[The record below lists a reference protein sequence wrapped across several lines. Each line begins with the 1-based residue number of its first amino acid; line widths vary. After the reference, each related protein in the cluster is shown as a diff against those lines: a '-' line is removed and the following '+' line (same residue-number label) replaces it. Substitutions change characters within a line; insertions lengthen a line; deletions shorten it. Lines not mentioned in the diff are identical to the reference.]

1 MSKEINKWLSSLEG
15 YSFSDIQQINSDA
28 SFRNYFRVIDDR
40 KGSFIVMDS
49 DPSLENNEKFL
60 YVADL
65 LKKISM
71 PIPNIHHIDDSG
83 RYFLISDLGKK
94 TLYNHR
100 RESHFLSF
108 YDRAIELLVLMQ
120 INGARLKIQ
129 LPSYDDASLY
139 SEMELFKEWF
149 CFHELGLSVQKIEKI
164 DFDTLFMQ
172 LIQSASNQERVLV
185 HRDYHSRNIIISDD
199 DEMGFI
205 DFQDAVSGPITYD
218 IVSLLKDCY
227 IKIEPEQ
234 MNNMLRIYYDYLIKN
249 HMTNKPLSEF
259 IMDFDLM
266 GIQRHLKAIGIFS
279 RLKHRDKKNNYINDI
294 PLTMGYLKHLGNQY
308 ESLKDVLIQL
318 KLK

>member
-71 PIPNIHHIDDSG
+71 PIPNIHHIDDCG

-94 TLYNHR
+94 TLYDHR

-108 YDRAIELLVLMQ
+108 YDRAIELLVSMQ
-120 INGARLKIQ
+120 INGARLKIH
-129 LPSYDDASLY
+129 LPNYDDALLY

-185 HRDYHSRNIIISDD
+185 HRDYHSRNIMISDN

-294 PLTMGYLKHLGNQY
+294 PLTMSYLKHLGNQY

>member
-1 MSKEINKWLSSLEG
+1 MSEEISKWLSSLEG
-15 YSFSDIQQINSDA
+15 YSFSGIQQINSDA
-28 SFRNYFRVIDDR
+28 SFRNYFRVTDDR

-60 YVADL
+60 YVSDL

-71 PIPNIHHIDDSG
+71 PIANIYHMDDCG

-94 TLYNHR
+94 TLFDHR
-100 RESHFLSF
+100 SESHFLNF
-108 YDRAIELLVLMQ
+108 YDRAIELLVSMQ
-120 INGARLKIQ
+120 INGESLKSQ
-129 LPSYDDASLY
+129 LPNYDNALLY

-149 CFHELGLSVQKIEKI
+149 CFHELGLNVQEIEKI
-164 DFDTLFMQ
+164 DFNPLFMQ
-172 LIQSASNQERVLV
+172 LIQSANNQERVLV
-185 HRDYHSRNIIISDD
+185 HRDYHSRNIMISDN
-199 DEMGFI
+199 DEMGFV

-218 IVSLLKDCY
+218 IVSLLRDCY
-227 IKIEPEQ
+227 VKIEREQ
-234 MNNMLRIYYDYLIKN
+234 VKNMLRIYYGHLIKN
-249 HMTNKPLSEF
+249 HMMSKTLSEF

-294 PLTMGYLKHLGNQY
+294 PLTMSYLKHLSNQY
-308 ESLKDVLIQL
+308 ESLENMLIQL

>member
-108 YDRAIELLVLMQ
+108 YDRAIELLVSMQ

-185 HRDYHSRNIIISDD
+185 HRDYHSRNIMISDN

>member
-71 PIPNIHHIDDSG
+71 PIPNIHHIDDCG

-94 TLYNHR
+94 TLYDHR

-108 YDRAIELLVLMQ
+108 YDRAIELLVSMQ

-129 LPSYDDASLY
+129 LPNYDDALLY

-185 HRDYHSRNIIISDD
+185 HRDYHSRNIMISDN

-294 PLTMGYLKHLGNQY
+294 PLTMSYLKHLGNQY

>member
-1 MSKEINKWLSSLEG
+1 LSEEISKWLSSLEG
-15 YSFSDIQQINSDA
+15 YSFSGIEQINSDA

-40 KGSFIVMDS
+40 RGSFIVMDS

-60 YVADL
+60 HASDL
-65 LKKISM
+65 LQKISM
-71 PIPNIHHIDDSG
+71 PIPNIYHIDDCG

-94 TLYNHR
+94 TLFDRR

-108 YDRAIELLVLMQ
+108 YDRAIELLVSMQ
-120 INGARLKIQ
+120 INGASLKSQ
-129 LPSYDDASLY
+129 LPNYDNALLY

-149 CFHELGLSVQKIEKI
+149 CFHELGLSVQEIEKI
-164 DFDTLFMQ
+164 DFDPLFTE
-172 LIQSASNQERVLV
+172 LIQSANNQERVLV
-185 HRDYHSRNIIISDD
+185 HRDYHSRNIMISDN
-199 DEMGFI
+199 DEMGFV

-218 IVSLLKDCY
+218 IVSLLRDCY
-227 IKIEPEQ
+227 VKIEREQ
-234 MNNMLRIYYDYLIKN
+234 VNNMLRIYYGHLIKN
-249 HMTNKPLSEF
+249 HMMSKTLSEF

-294 PLTMGYLKHLGNQY
+294 PLTMSYLKHLSNQY
-308 ESLKDVLIQL
+308 ESLENMLIQL

>member
-1 MSKEINKWLSSLEG
+1 MSKEINKWLSSLED

-28 SFRNYFRVIDDR
+28 SFRNYFRAIDDR

-83 RYFLISDLGKK
+83 RYFLISDLGK
-94 TLYNHR
+94 TLYDHR

-108 YDRAIELLVLMQ
+108 YDRAIELLVSMQ

-129 LPSYDDASLY
+129 LPNYDDALLY

-185 HRDYHSRNIIISDD
+185 HRDYHSRNIMISDNH
-199 DEMGFI
+199 EMGFI

-234 MNNMLRIYYDYLIKN
+234 MNNMLRIYYDHLIKN

-294 PLTMGYLKHLGNQY
+294 PLTMSYLKHLGNQY

-318 KLK
+318 KLE

>member
-1 MSKEINKWLSSLEG
+1 LSKEINKWLSSLEG

-40 KGSFIVMDS
+40 KGSFIIMDS

-71 PIPNIHHIDDSG
+71 PIPNIHHIDDCG
-83 RYFLISDLGKK
+83 RYFLMSDLGKK
-94 TLYNHR
+94 TLYDHR

-129 LPSYDDASLY
+129 LPSYDDALLY

-185 HRDYHSRNIIISDD
+185 HRDYHSRNIMISDD

-234 MNNMLRIYYDYLIKN
+234 MNNMLRIYYDHLIKN

-294 PLTMGYLKHLGNQY
+294 PLTMSYLKHLGNQY

>member
-1 MSKEINKWLSSLEG
+1 LSKEINKWLSSLED

-71 PIPNIHHIDDSG
+71 PIPNIHHIDDCG
-83 RYFLISDLGKK
+83 RYFLMSDLGKK
-94 TLYNHR
+94 TLYDHR

-129 LPSYDDASLY
+129 LPSYDDALLY

-185 HRDYHSRNIIISDD
+185 HRDYHSRNIMISDD

-234 MNNMLRIYYDYLIKN
+234 MNNMLRIYYDHLIKN

-294 PLTMGYLKHLGNQY
+294 PLTMSYLKHLGNQY

>member
-71 PIPNIHHIDDSG
+71 PIPNIHHIDDCG
-83 RYFLISDLGKK
+83 RYFLMSDLGKK
-94 TLYNHR
+94 TLYDHR

-129 LPSYDDASLY
+129 LPSYDDALLY

-185 HRDYHSRNIIISDD
+185 HRDYHSRNIMISDD

-234 MNNMLRIYYDYLIKN
+234 MNNMLRIYYDHLIKN

-294 PLTMGYLKHLGNQY
+294 PLTMSYLKHLGNQY

>member
-28 SFRNYFRVIDDR
+28 SFRNYFRAIDDR

-94 TLYNHR
+94 TLYDHR

-108 YDRAIELLVLMQ
+108 YDRAIELLVSMQ

-129 LPSYDDASLY
+129 LPNYDDALLY

-185 HRDYHSRNIIISDD
+185 HRDYHSRNIMISDNH
-199 DEMGFI
+199 EMGFI

-294 PLTMGYLKHLGNQY
+294 PLTMSYLKHLGNQY

-318 KLK
+318 KLE

>member
-1 MSKEINKWLSSLEG
+1 MSKEINKWLSSLED
-15 YSFSDIQQINSDA
+15 YSFSDIQRINSDA
-28 SFRNYFRVIDDR
+28 SFRNYFRVTDDR

-49 DPSLENNEKFL
+49 DPSLENNEQFL

-65 LKKISM
+65 LNKISM
-71 PIPNIHHIDDSG
+71 PIPNIHHIDDCG
-83 RYFLISDLGKK
+83 RYFLISDLGTK
-94 TLYNHR
+94 TLYDHR
-100 RESHFLSF
+100 RENHFLNF
-108 YDRAIELLVLMQ
+108 YDRAIELLVSMQ
-120 INGARLKIQ
+120 INGESLKIQ
-129 LPSYDDASLY
+129 LPNYDDALLY

-185 HRDYHSRNIIISDD
+185 HRDYHSRNIMISDN

-218 IVSLLKDCY
+218 IVSLLRDCY
-227 IKIEPEQ
+227 IKIEPKQ
-234 MNNMLRIYYDYLIKN
+234 MKNMLRIYYDHLIKN

-259 IMDFDLM
+259 IVDFDLM

-294 PLTMGYLKHLGNQY
+294 PLTMSYLKHLSNQY